1 MRSLQR
7 PLSALLT
14 NLSNNLLRLLSSPEF
29 LNPPAPTIQAPDPNP
44 TQAHALSFA
53 TLAGEL
59 LEVFDELGLGLD
71 SDVRG
76 DGLKSTRE
84 GLLSVTTRVIHPL
97 VAGIKAELITLIE
110 ALESPASTLAPK
122 TATSSKA
129 IITHHSSVITLQAVV
144 PIYARALMR
153 YFSTTPTQS
162 HLASLEIS
170 VVWRALVALSH
181 RTPLQLTPPSSP
193 NLALAGV
200 KKGRAVGNT
209 PPTTPPSTRFT
220 LKLPPSRPPSPPT
233 LHPIMPPIVG
243 DVRAVCDMLS
253 SLPRPAAD
261 REATRLAR
269 EAVSDACGGL
279 KALLRLMESVQTST
293 THSAEDLA
301 RQLGDLTADLPTL
314 IALPIILNAY
324 VFTGEK
330 GGHRSVPSILGLS
343 EERYR
348 RECLTGFG
356 RAEECTAVVGQ
367 RVLDVLSGQPG
378 LSSDPVADA
387 VIRWLK
393 TEVTPTA
400 SSTD

>member
-14 NLSNNLLRLLSSPEF
+14 NLSNNLLRLLSSSEF
-29 LNPPAPTIQAPDPNP
+29 LNPPAPTIQAPDLNP

-97 VAGIKAELITLIE
+97 VAGIKAELTTLVE
-110 ALESPASTLAPK
+110 ALESPAPNLAPK
-122 TATSSKA
+122 PATTSKVVV
-129 IITHHSSVITLQAVV
+129 TQHPSVITLQAVV

-153 YFSTTPTQS
+153 YFSTTSTQS
-162 HLASLEIS
+162 HLACLEIS
-170 VVWRALVALSH
+170 VVWRALVALAH
-181 RTPLQLTPPSSP
+181 RTPSQLAPPSSP
-193 NLALAGV
+193 NLALVGV
-200 KKGRAVGNT
+200 KKGRPAGNT
-209 PPTTPPSTRFT
+209 PPNTPPSTRFIP
-220 LKLPPSRPPSPPT
+220 KLPPSRPPSPPT
-233 LHPIMPPIVG
+233 PIMPPVVS
-243 DVRAVCDMLS
+243 DARAVCDLLS
-253 SLPRPAAD
+253 SLPRPADD
-261 REATRLAR
+261 RESTRLAR

-293 THSAEDLA
+293 THSTEDLA
-301 RQLGDLTADLPTL
+301 RELGTLTADLPTL
-314 IALPIILNAY
+314 ISLPILLNAY
-324 VFTGEK
+324 VFTGDK
-330 GGHRSVPSILGLS
+330 GGPRSVPSILGLP

-356 RAEECTAVVGQ
+356 RAEECTAAVGQ
-367 RVLDVLSGQPG
+367 RVLDVLSNQPG
-378 LSSDPVADA
+378 LLSDA
-387 VIRWLK
+387 VAEAVVRWLK
-393 TEVTPTA
+393 SEITPTP
-400 SSTD
+400 TD